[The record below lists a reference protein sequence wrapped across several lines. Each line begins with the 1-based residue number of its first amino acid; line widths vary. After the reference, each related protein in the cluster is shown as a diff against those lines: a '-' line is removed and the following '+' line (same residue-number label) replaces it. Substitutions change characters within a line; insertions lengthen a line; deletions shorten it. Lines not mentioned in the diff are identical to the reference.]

1 MVVLSW
7 YQKERLYSID
17 VADAHVPHRLHVFLT
32 SLAYHTLY
40 SQNWAG
46 LIVKNSQAWCY
57 TSCSCLELCV
67 GAWLCCNTKKFRK
80 HCCHIPVFIVWA
92 TDTLA
97 DRWVIL
103 KSHGLRFGRSNSGK
117 CCGYV
122 GSVRLACGSVIK
134 CLLSHR
140 FATLGVGDFGPG
152 PGASLPPFGMLTRIR
167 TCKIMH
173 PDSMPF
179 QQKVWDT
186 FGTPMLTQWDRI
198 FGMFVQQNY
207 FFFWHFVSAQTTLL
221 VPHCSTSRAHTNFT
235 AGLPSKMSWPKASW
249 NGLRYAY
256 ENILWSRYSNG
267 GRPARVLGVF
277 LKLYIFN
284 LQLALATRA
293 GC

>member
-1 MVVLSW
+1 MVVLGW

-17 VADAHVPHRLHVFLT
+17 VVDAHVPHRLHVFLT

-40 SQNWAG
+40 SQNWVG
-46 LIVKNSQAWCY
+46 DLVKNSQAWCY

-134 CLLSHR
+134 CLLVLMSHR

-167 TCKIMH
+167 TCKTMH

-198 FGMFVQQNY
+198 LESLFNRTTFFDNCLSTNYSTRTPLFPLPEPTQISLQASPPKCPGQRHCETGSGM
-207 FFFWHFVSAQTTLL
+207 L
-221 VPHCSTSRAHTNFT
+221 
-235 AGLPSKMSWPKASW
+235 
-249 NGLRYAY
+249 
-256 ENILWSRYSNG
+256 
-267 GRPARVLGVF
+267 
-277 LKLYIFN
+277 
-284 LQLALATRA
+284 TRISCGPGTRMEA
-293 GC
+293 DQPGS